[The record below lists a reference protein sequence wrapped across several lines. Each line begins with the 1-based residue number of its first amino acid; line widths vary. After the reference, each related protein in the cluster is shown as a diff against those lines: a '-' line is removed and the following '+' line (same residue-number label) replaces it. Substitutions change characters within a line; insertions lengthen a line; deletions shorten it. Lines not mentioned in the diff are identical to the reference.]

1 MNLLDNVVVIGSGL
15 SSIGAIK
22 ALVKEG
28 IKPTVL
34 DLGNTLES
42 NKKELIQNLSS
53 QNPINWKTKDR
64 ESLIKDIC
72 VAKEKSSI
80 PKKLVFGSDF
90 FYGKSSKNAPVQS
103 DGSTPPFSYAKGGLS
118 AGWGAAILPPSK
130 YDIKDWPIDIDEFH
144 KYCKIV
150 LKDLPYSSSDDGL
163 SLSFPQMNDKSNRLK
178 LSSRATYILNK
189 LKSNVQLKKDDTV
202 YGQARLLVNSTDDSS
217 ACQYCGE
224 CMSGCV
230 YKSIYKSDDEII
242 QLHKD
247 GKIDYIDNCLV
258 DKLIEKDEKV
268 LVEYFDENKVKMV
281 KEFNKVFL
289 GAGAV
294 NSSRIIL
301 NSLENFDTT
310 LEVKTRGGYVV
321 PVFSFNKLKIDWP
334 SVNTQPSLFIEFR
347 GEGLQHWVHTQVSS
361 DNELLLKMLG
371 LRNKS
376 KGLIAKIKE
385 YIAEHTYLLLVNY
398 HSEHSGTYELKL
410 EKDDNNNILQ
420 TKHKKDSPQ
429 FKVLVASWWKLFK
442 ILFKIGSIPMYPF
455 AKLNSGSYHVGGT
468 MPMKEN
474 PKELETDI
482 LGVVK
487 GMKNVHIVDTSTF
500 PSLPGTTIV
509 LMMMANAYR
518 IVDKVFKK
526 EVR

>member
-1 MNLLDNVVVIGSGL
+1 MNDLNVVVIGSGL
-15 SSIGAIK
+15 SSIGAIR
-22 ALVKEG
+22 ALVKRG

-34 DLGNTLES
+34 DVGNILED
-42 NKKELIQNLSS
+42 NKKELIKNLSS
-53 QNPINWKTKDR
+53 QNPVNWNKKDR
-64 ESLIKDIC
+64 EALIKDNSIC
-72 VAKEKSSI
+72 KEKSSI

-90 FYGKSSKNAPVQS
+90 FYGKSNENAQVQS
-103 DGSTPPFSYAKGGLS
+103 DGTMPPFSYSRGGLS

-130 YDIKDWPIDIDEFH
+130 YDIEEWLIGKDEFH

-150 LKDLPYSSSDDGL
+150 LEDLPYSSNDDGL
-163 SLSFPQMNDKSNRLK
+163 SLSFPQMNNISNKLR

-189 LKSNVQLKKDDTV
+189 LKTNVKLKKDDTV
-202 YGQARLLVNSTDDSS
+202 YGQARLLVNSNEDNG
-217 ACQYCGE
+217 CQYCGE

-230 YKSIYKSDDEII
+230 YKSIYKSDDDIV
-242 QLHKD
+242 QLHND
-247 GKIDYIDNCLV
+247 GKINYIDNCLV
-258 DKLIEKDEKV
+258 DKFIEKDEKV
-268 LVEYFDENKVKMV
+268 IVEYFDKNSNKQR
-281 KEFNKVFL
+281 KEFDKVFL

-301 NSLENFDTT
+301 NSLEKFDTI
-310 LEVKTRGGYVV
+310 LKVKTRGGYVV
-321 PVFSFNKLKIDWP
+321 PVFSFRKLKIDWP

-347 GEGLQHWVHTQVSS
+347 GDGLKHWVHTQVSS

-376 KGLIAKIKE
+376 KGFMTKIKE
-385 YIAEHTYLLLVNY
+385 FIASHTYLLLVNY

-410 EKDDNNNILQ
+410 KENNILH
-420 TKHKKDSPQ
+420 TKHKKASPQ

-442 ILFKIGSIPMYPF
+442 ILLKIGSIPVYPF

-474 PKELETDI
+474 PKELETDK
-482 LGVVK
+482 LGVVN
-487 GMKNVHIVDTSTF
+487 GMKNVHVVDTSTF
-500 PSLPGTTIV
+500 PSLPGTTIG

-518 IVDKVFKK
+518 IVDQIFKK
-526 EVR
+526 EVK